1 MMALSLATC
10 AALCGSALGQT
21 IATIQPAHILGVGRG
36 GVVGKPSVVTAVAI
50 APGGAVIASA
60 GDDHIVRLWTREA
73 QLLFSLKGHDDWVRA
88 LTFSPDGK
96 MLISGGDDGQ
106 VIQWQVSTGQKL
118 RTLPVQNRSIYAIAF
133 SPAGDLFATV
143 GFENKVYVNT
153 ADGQPVRSLTGP
165 CADLRAVCFSPDGK
179 LLAAAGRN
187 GQIRL
192 WNVATGTIDLEIPG
206 DVERIRTLAFTADG
220 AKLLSAGEGRWIA
233 VWNTADGTQ
242 LSKFLCRGAK
252 IQALAFL
259 GAELFV
265 TGGSD
270 NVIRVWD
277 MNKQAEQFQIFGHTG
292 SVAALAF
299 DRDTTTLVSGSFD
312 TTVRVWQLRSADDV
326 RDTARA
332 PGDAVR

>member
-1 MMALSLATC
+1 
-10 AALCGSALGQT
+10 
-21 IATIQPAHILGVGRG
+21 
-36 GVVGKPSVVTAVAI
+36 
-50 APGGAVIASA
+50 
-60 GDDHIVRLWTREA
+60 
-73 QLLFSLKGHDDWVRA
+73 
-88 LTFSPDGK
+88 
-96 MLISGGDDGQ
+96 
-106 VIQWQVSTGQKL
+106 
-118 RTLPVQNRSIYAIAF
+118 
-133 SPAGDLFATV
+133 
-143 GFENKVYVNT
+143 
-153 ADGQPVRSLTGP
+153 
-165 CADLRAVCFSPDGK
+165 
-179 LLAAAGRN
+179 
-187 GQIRL
+187 
-192 WNVATGTIDLEIPG
+192 VATGTIDLEIPG